1 MKNTFS
7 VLFYPKRRDLNSPN
21 KANVYMRVTVN
32 GRRIELS
39 VNRKINLSKWN
50 HKAGKLSGTKDEI
63 RDFNNYLDAL
73 RNKIYDIEQQLLRHG
88 IKITSEAIKNSYLG
102 IE

>member
-7 VLFYPKRRDLNSPN
+7 VLFCPKRRDSDLPD
-21 KANVYMRVTVN
+21 KASVYIRVTVN

-50 HKAGKLSGTKDEI
+50 HKAGKLLGT
-63 RDFNNYLDAL
+63 RQML
-73 RNKIYDIEQQLLRHG
+73 KILI
-88 IKITSEAIKNSYLG
+88 II
-102 IE
+102 

>member
-7 VLFYPKRRDLNSPN
+7 VLFYPKRRDSDLPD
-21 KANVYMRVTVN
+21 KAYVYMRVTVN

-50 HKAGKLSGTKDEI
+50 HKAGKLLGT
-63 RDFNNYLDAL
+63 RQML
-73 RNKIYDIEQQLLRHG
+73 KILI
-88 IKITSEAIKNSYLG
+88 II
-102 IE
+102 